1 MFEEKCEIRN
11 VLFIQTNSRYYN
23 SLVTRVDCSV
33 LIKLENKIIQSAAFL
48 IDFSRWVLLVKE
60 GEKQK
65 NIK

>member
-1 MFEEKCEIRN
+1 
-11 VLFIQTNSRYYN
+11 
-23 SLVTRVDCSV
+23 V